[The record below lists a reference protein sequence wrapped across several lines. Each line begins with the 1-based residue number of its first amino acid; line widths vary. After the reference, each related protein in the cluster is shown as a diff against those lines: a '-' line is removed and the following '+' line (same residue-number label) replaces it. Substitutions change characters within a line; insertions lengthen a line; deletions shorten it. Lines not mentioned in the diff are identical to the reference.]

1 MDNQAEENKL
11 DDIRLEQGRIEQE
24 LSFLFGEDIVHQA
37 SLIDAVDLKLNDDMT
52 RFISDGVTQL
62 KKMKD
67 QPESQKDFIQKMAA
81 GQRLVLCMWI
91 MEMGLL
97 EKLQSHSYVRS

>member
-1 MDNQAEENKL
+1 MINQVEENQL
-11 DDIRLEQGRIEQE
+11 EDIRLERGRIERE
-24 LSFLFGEDIVHQA
+24 LSYLFGEDIVDQA
-37 SLIDAVDLKLNDDMT
+37 GLIDAADLTLNDDMA

-62 KKMKD
+62 KNMKD
-67 QPESQKDFIQKMAA
+67 QPGSQKIFIGQLAA

-97 EKLQSHSYVRS
+97 EKLQSRSYLQG